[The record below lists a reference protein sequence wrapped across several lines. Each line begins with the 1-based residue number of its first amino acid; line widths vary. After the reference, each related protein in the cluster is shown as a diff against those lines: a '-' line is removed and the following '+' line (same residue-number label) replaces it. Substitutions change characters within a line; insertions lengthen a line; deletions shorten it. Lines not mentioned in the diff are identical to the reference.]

1 MKLLPAIDDVRALQ
15 WSNGIRFGVAL
26 LTGVLLARSGMPMPT
41 IALYEFLFFLSNL
54 VSFFWINGG
63 RNAVLAAWAADT
75 SPEEGGFP
83 PGTLGLFL
91 LAGVLAGAVIWAGT
105 PWFRDWAPESASD
118 AHFGWLALLTF
129 LSIPASLTE
138 TWLLLDRRH
147 PELLQIS
154 ALSQVATL
162 IAVALPLALGYDLAA
177 ILAGLTLLQGIRLVW
192 LLRDL
197 RISARGNLLRAS
209 PAWTMPFVW
218 FSLPFIGHAV
228 LGGLMDYVDG
238 ALVLRLFPDPDQFAL
253 FRYGAKEVPLS
264 MLLVSGVVTAL
275 VPRIREDLP
284 GTLVRMREHQVKL
297 SHWLFPVSCILA
309 LVSPLLF
316 RSVYGEA
323 FTRAATIFNIYL
335 LVLPSRILMPQ
346 TILYGQGHRE
356 ALLAI
361 GALEVLANAALSVLL
376 AKHLGIGGIAWATV
390 IAFSLGKVLMI
401 VYVRFRTGI
410 PASHYVSWPIFA
422 AYTLLITFCYM
433 AGEML
438 HFGS

>member
-1 MKLLPAIDDVRALQ
+1 LKLLPAIDDVRALQ

-154 ALSQVATL
+154 
-162 IAVALPLALGYDLAA
+162 
-177 ILAGLTLLQGIRLVW
+177 
-192 LLRDL
+192 
-197 RISARGNLLRAS
+197 
-209 PAWTMPFVW
+209 
-218 FSLPFIGHAV
+218 
-228 LGGLMDYVDG
+228 
-238 ALVLRLFPDPDQFAL
+238 
-253 FRYGAKEVPLS
+253 
-264 MLLVSGVVTAL
+264 
-275 VPRIREDLP
+275 
-284 GTLVRMREHQVKL
+284 
-297 SHWLFPVSCILA
+297 
-309 LVSPLLF
+309 
-316 RSVYGEA
+316 
-323 FTRAATIFNIYL
+323 
-335 LVLPSRILMPQ
+335 
-346 TILYGQGHRE
+346 
-356 ALLAI
+356 
-361 GALEVLANAALSVLL
+361 
-376 AKHLGIGGIAWATV
+376 
-390 IAFSLGKVLMI
+390 
-401 VYVRFRTGI
+401 
-410 PASHYVSWPIFA
+410 
-422 AYTLLITFCYM
+422 
-433 AGEML
+433 
-438 HFGS
+438 